1 MTSDTRLPHVD
12 PADDTAAMRSDIR
25 HLGELLGATL
35 VRQDSAELLALV
47 EDETINGKIAKD
59 VFADVIATGKS
70 PRDIVAQK
78 GLAQV
83 KDSSAIEQTV
93 RDVVTKHPKELA
105 SFKGGKASVK
115 GFFVGQIM
123 RALKGANP
131 AVVNEVLDR
140 VLAEP

>member
-1 MTSDTRLPHVD
+1 VVTTNGLEATF
-12 PADDTAAMRSDIR
+12 PA
-25 HLGELLGATL
+25 
-35 VRQDSAELLALV
+35 SAERLAGLLALV

-59 VFADVIATGKS
+59 VFADMIATGKA
-70 PRDIVAQK
+70 PEDIVELK

-93 RDVVTKHPKELA
+93 RDVVNKHPKELA
-105 SFKGGKASVK
+105 SFKGGKTSVK

>member
-1 MTSDTRLPHVD
+1 VTTNGLEASFPCSAERL
-12 PADDTAAMRSDIR
+12 
-25 HLGELLGATL
+25 
-35 VRQDSAELLALV
+35 AELLALV

-59 VFADVIATGKS
+59 VFVDMVATGK
-70 PRDIVAQK
+70 PPKDIVAQK

-83 KDSSAIEQTV
+83 KDSSAIEQAV
-93 RDVVTKHPKELA
+93 RDVVSKHPKELA

-131 AVVNEVLDR
+131 AVVNDVLDR